1 MSSPT
6 PPDDAGLLDADRA
19 IAAAPLPTAET
30 IRARQS
36 LLGQAVRF
44 VILNLR
50 IMRMVL
56 KGNH

>member
-6 PPDDAGLLDADRA
+6 PPDDAGFLESDRA
-19 IAAAPLPTAET
+19 IAAAPLPTDRT
-30 IRARQS
+30 IRARQN
-36 LLGQAVRF
+36 LLVQAVRF
-44 VILNLR
+44 VILNIR